1 MTKIEEKL
9 NLFKA
14 YQEALTKF
22 LKCQMSNLSFKD
34 IDYVAD
40 LNERVLVAIGFL
52 ERLKEIEDKTNQIE
66 KEILENGNNKKAS
79 K

>member
-22 LKCQMSNLSFKD
+22 LKGQMGNLNFNQ

-40 LNERVLVAIGFL
+40 LNERTIVAIGFL
-52 ERLKEIEDKTNQIE
+52 ERLLEIEKRTQKIE
-66 KEILENGNNKKAS
+66 KEILENGNNKKAN

>member
-1 MTKIEEKL
+1 MSKVEEKL

-22 LKCQMSNLSFKD
+22 LKGQMSNLSFKD

-52 ERLKEIEDKTNQIE
+52 ERLKEIEDKTKQIE
-66 KEILENGNNKKAS
+66 KEILENGKQQRKQ
-79 K
+79 

>member
-22 LKCQMSNLSFKD
+22 LKGQMSNLSFKD

-40 LNERVLVAIGFL
+40 LNERVLVAIGFK
-52 ERLKEIEDKTNQIE
+52 RDLKK
-66 KEILENGNNKKAS
+66 
-79 K
+79 